1 VLGRIDPK
9 FFLGGAMQLDPDAA
23 RSAVAAVA
31 DAIGKDVEE
40 TALAIVRI
48 ANNNMVGAIRAVLI
62 ERGLD
67 PRDFTL
73 LAFGGAGPP
82 HLADLM
88 VEAGIPRGLVPNHP
102 GQFSAY
108 GFVVTDARVDRHR
121 TLQMSSARFEP
132 ARAQAVLEELSAQA
146 LDDLASQG
154 HREGVVLTRA
164 LEMRYLGQNYELI
177 VPVTFPRLDAETA
190 PQLWQAFHD
199 LHQSRFGFHM
209 PDSSIEIINF
219 MVTGIAPGEKAKL
232 PELPK
237 ADGAAPQPASRRRVV
252 FEEGGLDVPVYARAT
267 LLDGHRVDGPAII
280 EEAASV
286 TVVRPDQRVTVDR
299 WGNLMMAQK

>member
-1 VLGRIDPK
+1 LERV
-9 FFLGGAMQLDPDAA
+9 AA
-23 RSAVAAVA
+23 KIGRSA
-31 DAIGKDVEE
+31 EE

-88 VEAGIPRGLVPNHP
+88 VEAGIPHGLVPNHP

-121 TLQMSSARFEP
+121 TLQMSSRSFDP
-132 ARAQAVLEELSAQA
+132 ARADAVFAELVAQA
-146 LDDLASQG
+146 RADLAAQG
-154 HREGVVLTRA
+154 HHENAVLTRA
-164 LEMRYLGQNYELI
+164 LEMRYLGQNYELTLPI
-177 VPVTFPRLDAETA
+177 AVPRIDEATA
-190 PQLWQAFHD
+190 PGLWAGFNE
-199 LHQSRFGFHM
+199 LHQARFGFSM
-209 PDSSIEIINF
+209 PDSAIEIINF
-219 MVTGIAPGEKAKL
+219 MVTGLAAGEKANL
-232 PELPK
+232 PEL
-237 ADGAAPQPASRRRVV
+237 ARAPAPRAEPAGHRRVV
-252 FEEGGLDVPVYARAT
+252 FDEGAIDTPVYFRDR
-267 LLDGHRVDGPAII
+267 LLDGHAIVGPAVI

-286 TVVRPDQRVTVDR
+286 TILRPDQRLTVDR
-299 WGNLMMAQK
+299 WGHLHLSHA

>member
-1 VLGRIDPK
+1 
-9 FFLGGAMQLDPDAA
+9 M
-23 RSAVAAVA
+23 
-31 DAIGKDVEE
+31 GKDVEE

-48 ANNNMVGAIRAVLI
+48 ANNNMIGAIRAVLI

-121 TLQMSSARFEP
+121 TLQMSSRSFDP
-132 ARAQAVLEELSAQA
+132 IRADAVFAELTDQVRE
-146 LDDLASQG
+146 DLAAQG
-154 HREGVVLTRA
+154 HREGVSLTNA
-164 LEMRYLGQNYELI
+164 LEMRYLGQNYEMI
-177 VPVTFPRLDAETA
+177 VPVDFRLDAETA
-190 PQLWQAFHD
+190 PKLWQSFHD
-199 LHQSRFGFHM
+199 LHQGRFGFSM
-209 PDSSIEIINF
+209 PDSTVEIINF
-219 MVTGIAPGEKAKL
+219 MITGIAAGEKAKL
-232 PELPK
+232 PEL
-237 ADGAAPQPASRRRVV
+237 ARAPAPMLQAASRRRVV
-252 FEEGGLDVPVYARAT
+252 FEGGGMEVPVYFRDK
-267 LLDGHRVDGPAII
+267 LLDGHRIDGPAVV

-286 TVVRPDQRVTVDR
+286 TIVRPDQHLSVDR
-299 WGNLMMAQK
+299 WGNLHIVQA